1 MTVFIERFF
10 EGLCN
15 ITVYW
20 LEFLPLI
27 CIIVG
32 LFCGDKPYR
41 LLLHSLAFVLITL
54 PVFFKFKNE
63 VIALELFMVSI
74 GSLALSTW
82 YWFRVRKIPEFP
94 EALRLAHKSLMARLS
109 DRLKNKKSKKKE

>member
-41 LLLHSLAFVLITL
+41 LLLRSLAFVLIAL

-63 VIALELFMVSI
+63 EIALELFMVSI
-74 GSLALSTW
+74 CSLALSTW
-82 YWFRVRKIPEFP
+82 YWFRVRKISELP
-94 EALRLAHKSLMARLS
+94 EALRLAHKALMARLS
-109 DRLKNKKSKKKE
+109 ERLKNKKYKKK

>member
-1 MTVFIERFF
+1 MTVFYLKLF

-15 ITVYW
+15 ITVDW
-20 LEFLPLI
+20 LGFLPLT

-41 LLLHSLAFVLITL
+41 LLLRSLAFVLIAL

-63 VIALELFMVSI
+63 EIALELFMVSI

-82 YWFRVRKIPEFP
+82 YWFRVRKIPELP
-94 EALRLAHKSLMARLS
+94 EALRLAHKALMARLS

>member
-1 MTVFIERFF
+1 MEYLNAVIDDD
-10 EGLCN
+10 
-15 ITVYW
+15 VYR
-20 LEFLPLI
+20 I
-27 CIIVG
+27 DGVKR
-32 LFCGDKPYR
+32 DTSKMR
-41 LLLHSLAFVLITL
+41 LLLRSLAFVLITL

-63 VIALELFMVSI
+63 EIALELFMVSI

>member
-1 MTVFIERFF
+1 M
-10 EGLCN
+10 
-15 ITVYW
+15 
-20 LEFLPLI
+20 I

-41 LLLHSLAFVLITL
+41 LLLRSLAFVLIAL

-63 VIALELFMVSI
+63 EIALELFMVSI

-82 YWFRVRKIPEFP
+82 YWFRVRKIPELP
-94 EALRLAHKSLMARLS
+94 EALAHKALMARLS
-109 DRLKNKKSKKKE
+109 ERLKNKKSKKKE

>member
-32 LFCGDKPYR
+32 PFCGDKPYR
-41 LLLHSLAFVLITL
+41 LLRSLAFVLITL

-63 VIALELFMVSI
+63 EIALELFMVSI